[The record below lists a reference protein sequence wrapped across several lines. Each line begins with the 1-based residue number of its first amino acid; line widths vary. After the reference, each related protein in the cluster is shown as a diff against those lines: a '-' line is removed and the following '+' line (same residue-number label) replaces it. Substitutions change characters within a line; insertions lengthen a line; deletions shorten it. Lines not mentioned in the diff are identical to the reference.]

1 MPICAP
7 CFLTCQHNR
16 VITSGSGQPP
26 RCCVRWCA
34 HLVGRCSR
42 STDDLWV
49 VDSTPVECGRSRE
62 TAKRSDLAGWAE
74 YGYCASH
81 SRYFWGLRL
90 HLLCTAVRVA
100 GCLRADRHTGRRTPH
115 PAGHVRRRS
124 KPAERRRRR
133 QTLISDKNYYGKQ
146 FEAELVGAWSIALL
160 RPARQGEKTRAGQR
174 FFKPLR
180 QVIESIN
187 NTFKAQLDLE
197 RHGGRTI
204 AGVTSRVLQRVLAL
218 TAAIWH
224 NDQPASP
231 LAITDRI
238 RPLTPWNYSSSL
250 GWRTARERDCC
261 VSTTWVDRSR
271 AGAHSSNPASV
282 AIIPTGNPPY
292 LVPLHSAYLTGLP
305 PLVCP
310 PRGSLLYGKPPTG
323 ATFSSPRRGQST
335 ASGADTSALL
345 DSETSQPQGLV

>member
-1 MPICAP
+1 VDADLDTLATALYVTADDFPADNP
-7 CFLTCQHNR
+7 QHRPWRPQVGLTPRLSDAELITLVVLQALLGFTSEARWLRYANAHLRAMFPYLPTQSGYNKR
-16 VITSGSGQPP
+16 V
-26 RCCVRWCA
+26 RAAAAMLRAVCA

-90 HLLCTAVRVA
+90 HLLCTACGLPVA
-100 GCLRADRHTGRRTPH
+100 FALTGAKADERHTLLGMFAADPNLLT
-115 PAGHVRRRS
+115 S
-124 KPAERRRRR
+124 RRR
-133 QTLISDKNYYGKQ
+133 QTLIADKNYYGKQ
-146 FEAELVGAWSIALL
+146 FEAELVGAGIALL

-204 AGVTSRVLQRVLAL
+204 AGVAARVLQRVLAL
-218 TAAIWH
+218 TTAIWH
-224 NDQPASP
+224 NDATGQPILRS
-231 LAITDRI
+231 
-238 RPLTPWNYSSSL
+238 LT
-250 GWRTARERDCC
+250 
-261 VSTTWVDRSR
+261 
-271 AGAHSSNPASV
+271 
-282 AIIPTGNPPY
+282 
-292 LVPLHSAYLTGLP
+292 AY
-305 PLVCP
+305 
-310 PRGSLLYGKPPTG
+310 
-323 ATFSSPRRGQST
+323 
-335 ASGADTSALL
+335 DH
-345 DSETSQPQGLV
+345 